1 MFDEIEFDKIKRLP
15 KYVFAAINEIK
26 LEMRRNNEDVI
37 DFSMGNP
44 DGKTPE
50 HIIQK
55 LCEAA
60 QKDKNQ
66 GYSVS
71 RGIYTQDIACGS

>member
-44 DGKTPE
+44 DGATPE

-55 LCEAA
+55 LWYGRTHKRVKI
-60 QKDKNQ
+60 KD
-66 GYSVS
+66 
-71 RGIYTQDIACGS
+71 IL